1 MERQRMMMMTEAFVL
16 PMLGLL
22 LVIAGTYTYL
32 KDPFADYYLAQCKA
46 EEAELNEFYDV
57 DSYVSREAAEDIWEV
72 WPDRQLSEHCQSVFQ
87 NHQ

>member
-1 MERQRMMMMTEAFVL
+1 
-16 PMLGLL
+16 
-22 LVIAGTYTYL
+22 
-32 KDPFADYYLAQCKA
+32 A